1 MISDPGFYAIAV
13 PAVLLVGLAKGGFL
27 GGFGIVGVPMLTL
40 VMPPVQAAAV
50 LLPVLIAMDAIGV
63 WSYRKHFDAA
73 NLIILVPAASLGIF
87 VGWLTA
93 ASVSESHIRLI
104 VGLVAIAFTLD
115 HWLGIRPQASAAP
128 PSPPHR
134 IKGGLAGALSGF
146 TSFVSHAGSPPL
158 QMYLLPQ
165 RLERRRYAGTMVTYF
180 ALVNLIKVPPYFLL
194 GQFSPENLAASA
206 VLLPLAPVAVGTG
219 IFLVRRVPQ
228 KPFYRIAYGGLFLV
242 SLKLVWDGGR
252 AVMGL

>member
-13 PAVLLVGLAKGGFL
+13 PVVMLIGLAKGGFL
-27 GGFGIVGVPMLTL
+27 TGFGIIGVPMLAL

-73 NLIILVPAASLGIF
+73 NLKILVPAATLGIF

-93 ASVSESHIRLI
+93 AFVSESHVRLI
-104 VGLVAIAFTLD
+104 VGLVALVFTLD
-115 HWLGIRPQASAAP
+115 HWFAIRPRKAAP
-128 PSPPHR
+128 GPSLL
-134 IKGGLAGALSGF
+134 KGSVAGALAGF
-146 TSFVSHAGSPPL
+146 TSFVSHAGAPPM

-165 RLERRRYAGTMVTYF
+165 RLDRRRYAGTWIMFF
-180 ALVNLIKVPPYFLL
+180 AATNLIKLLPYFLL
-194 GQFSPENLAASA
+194 GQFSTENLFASA
-206 VLLPLAPVAVGTG
+206 VLLPVAPLAILLG

-228 KPFYRIAYGGLFLV
+228 EPFYRIAYGCLFLI
-242 SLKLVWDGGR
+242 SLKLVWDGAR
-252 AVMGL
+252 AVLGL

>member
-13 PAVLLVGLAKGGFL
+13 PVVMLIGLAKGGFL
-27 GGFGIVGVPMLTL
+27 TGLGIIGVPMLAL

-73 NLIILVPAASLGIF
+73 NLKILVPAATLGIF

-93 ASVSESHIRLI
+93 AFVAESHVRLI
-104 VGLVAIAFTLD
+104 VGLVALVFTLD
-115 HWLGIRPQASAAP
+115 RWLGIRPRKAAP
-128 PSPPHR
+128 GPSLL
-134 IKGGLAGALSGF
+134 KGGVAGALAGF
-146 TSFVSHAGSPPL
+146 TSFVSHAGAPPM

-165 RLERRRYAGTMVTYF
+165 RLDRRRYAGTWIMFF
-180 ALVNLIKVPPYFLL
+180 AATNLIKLPAYFLL
-194 GQFSPENLAASA
+194 GQFSTENLFASA
-206 VLLPLAPVAVGTG
+206 VLLPVAPLAILLG

-228 KPFYRIAYGGLFLV
+228 EPFYRIAYGCLFLI
-242 SLKLVWDGGR
+242 SLKLVWDGAR
-252 AVMGL
+252 AVLGV